1 MIKKDDSYHRSTPHQ
16 PFPTWQTR
24 SASSRAQLG
33 PGRVPRQS
41 SALVVGYGDVIAML
55 RAAKDKGFLLDQL
68 AIDPLPAPVRRYY
81 RDRDGN
87 DTGSSDEEAPKS
99 REDESDEDEEASL
112 G

>member
-1 MIKKDDSYHRSTPHQ
+1 MIKKDDSYPDQLRISRFQ
-16 PFPTWQTR
+16 PGKQDQRAVVPNSVPAV
-24 SASSRAQLG
+24 SAAIVSIG
-33 PGRVPRQS
+33 GT
-41 SALVVGYGDVIAML
+41 YGDVIAML